1 MYESIWAVAHGE
13 RIGCIREPLNAN
25 DRYAIALKKDGAVI
39 GHLPQK
45 ISRICSLFIR
55 RGGTIECIV
64 TGTRRYSSDLPQG
77 GLEIPYSLLFSGE
90 KKEINKVKLLYT
102 KKMKS

>member
-1 MYESIWAVAHGE
+1 MGKFLSILG
-13 RIGCIREPLNAN
+13 
-25 DRYAIALKKDGAVI
+25 
-39 GHLPQK
+39 
-45 ISRICSLFIR
+45 SSLFIR

-77 GLEIPYSLLFSGE
+77 GLEIPCRLLFSGE
-90 KKEINKVKLLYT
+90 KKEINQVLLYT